1 MGARAAITIGY
12 PREEVMQRWTS
23 SEHRPAYADD
33 AGAAVTFVD
42 APGDR
47 GTEIH
52 VDLEQEARGG
62 KLGEVIGKL
71 TGNDPLAQIKDDL
84 RRFKQLMETG
94 EIARSD
100 ATPEG
105 ESAQRKLKQRPA
117 QPLEDAEREEVL
129 R

>member
-1 MGARAAITIGY
+1 MRARAAITIGY
-12 PREEVMQRWTS
+12 PREEVVQRWS
-23 SEHRPAYADD
+23 SAENRPEWAGD
-33 AGAAVTFVD
+33 ATAAVTFVE

-52 VDLEQEARGG
+52 VDLDQEARGG
-62 KLGEVIGKL
+62 TLGEIIGKL

-84 RRFKQLMETG
+84 RRFKQRMETG

-105 ESAQRKLKQRPA
+105 ESAGRKLKQRPA
-117 QPLEDAEREEVL
+117 QPLAESELEAVQR
-129 R
+129 